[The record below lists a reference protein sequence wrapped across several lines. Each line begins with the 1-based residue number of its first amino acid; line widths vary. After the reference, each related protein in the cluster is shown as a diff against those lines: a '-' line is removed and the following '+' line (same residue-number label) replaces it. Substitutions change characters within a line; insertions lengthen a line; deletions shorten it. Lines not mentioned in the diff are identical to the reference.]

1 MRILKPLRIGCMTH
15 IIPGVSQH
23 QLVVTGMLCW
33 DLRAPDSLHTEQVL
47 WQTTEAEFAGK
58 CVLDHWMPKQ
68 CGEFL
73 VWGKAVAPGKV
84 PVKKMEVDVNVGS
97 LHKRIAVTGDRFWR
111 PSVLRAHM
119 TEPETFTEMP
129 LVYAR
134 AFGGQNY
141 AANPVGLG
149 HQAQRRVD
157 AGEDVQLPNLEDPR
171 RPVLHQD
178 DEPSPLVFAP
188 ADLTWPGYMGQ
199 AGTFD
204 QTWISERF
212 PLMPNDFNWAVY
224 NLAQQDQQLKK
235 GTYFNG
241 HELVRIAG
249 MHADHPVIE
258 TRLPGLQMRMFAM
271 RQPSSKD
278 DQDDQDNQINQNYDG
293 LIDIPTCLDTV
304 WLFPS
309 ALMGV
314 SLYRGMITCN
324 NVDGLDINALMF
336 ACERTESPRSMAHY
350 DEVFRLRSDAE
361 TKALYA
367 FADDQLMP
375 ELTPAV
381 QQELEEKR
389 EKVRQE
395 RREKWRLEGE
405 HFKELSAALTGVALP
420 SIAAAYMQSG
430 KGKWLEDQLPVI
442 LPEDVAR
449 GNVDMAAIQRSANA
463 FKERAA
469 LMRPASSRL
478 VPAAMQSEMGFSP
491 EEIAKGAKLTNEQIT
506 DLLALDESNAAFAGQ
521 ADELNAIIARL
532 EKDPSLPVS
541 QEMADWNKKQQ
552 EKNSAA
558 LRDMVRDE
566 KLLKHLEEAE
576 ALQNTLTQQGPPQK
590 PILESPELRA
600 SLIASLREMATA
612 FQAPLTPPDVSGS
625 IKPMLQALGVDV
637 DPAVVKKWPP
647 GKLDALVKKNLQ
659 AATQTDGM
667 AGMAA
672 IAGNLRLASLQV
684 LPPDKRAELSPHV
697 EKMVASNNAELASYK
712 SRFPE
717 ADASIKQ
724 AFSGDLSNAP
734 TDFPKVEDGFEKL
747 RKVAANLED
756 PVLRAR
762 TESFIQQGQEMLVE
776 SMAALRP
783 DYVQDGKIDYQRLQQ
798 ETMAQGMALAN
809 FKLPAQDDLPE
820 DDHLTYDKRYVTA
833 LAYGIVLRTGLP
845 LAAAKDAGAAAN
857 VKAFDVK
864 QLLQPLK
871 PTDTLA
877 DISQKMEAMM
887 RDGRLRS
894 PTVHPQLGVL
904 ELPVSAYLGA
914 WVRKWHAE
922 GKSLAGRDL
931 AGADLRGADLR
942 GADLTGAFL
951 ECADLSDAKLDGARC
966 DKLVLSGAQLSG
978 ASLRCVSLRG
988 ANLGQVKAHGTIFA
1002 GADLS
1007 EVQLYQADLSGADC
1021 SDAVLDKANGLECVL
1036 RGVQADRSRC
1046 AEGKFIASDLS
1057 DLSFNGAQWYKVV
1070 VVKSQMPRFQARA
1083 ANLDHCVFVK
1093 TSMEHGDLQ
1102 DAKAD
1107 RAQFNECDSHGLRAH
1122 RLQANRMC
1130 WVKSNLQDAQF
1141 SQAALKTPLFE
1152 TIELERANFQN
1163 ASLAGGVLMRCKMEM
1178 ADLHQAQLL
1187 GASFHNADLTDANLR
1202 FANLHR
1208 TDFSNTVLDRADLTG
1223 TRRIASWLEVPRAN
1237 SVA

>member
-23 QLVVTGMLCW
+23 QLVITGMLCW
-33 DLRAPDSLHTEQVL
+33 DLSAPDSLHTEQVL
-47 WQTTEAEFAGK
+47 WQTAEAEFAGK

-68 CGEFL
+68 SGEFL
-73 VWGKAVAPGKV
+73 VWGKAAAPGKV
-84 PVKKMEVDVNVGS
+84 SVQKMEVEVSVGS

-119 TEPETFTEMP
+119 TEPEDFTEMP
-129 LVYAR
+129 LVYTR
-134 AFGGQNY
+134 TFGGQTY
-141 AANPVGLG
+141 PANPVGLG

-171 RPVLHQD
+171 RPILHQD
-178 DEPSPLVFAP
+178 DEPSPLVFSP
-188 ADLTWPGYMGQ
+188 ADLTWPGYMGN

-204 QTWISERF
+204 QAWINERF

-224 NLAQQDQQLKK
+224 NVAQQDQQLKK

-271 RQPSSKD
+271 REPINKD
-278 DQDDQDNQINQNYDG
+278 AKDTQVNQNYDG

-314 SLYRGMITCN
+314 SLYRGVITCDN
-324 NVDGLDINALMF
+324 ADALDINTLMF
-336 ACERTESPRSMAHY
+336 ACERTESPRSMSHY
-350 DEVFRLRSDAE
+350 DEVFRLRSDEE

-405 HFKELSAALTGVALP
+405 HFKELSAALTGVAVP
-420 SIAAAYMQSG
+420 SVAAAYMQSG

-442 LPEDVAR
+442 LPEDIAR
-449 GNVDMAAIQRSANA
+449 GNVDMAAIQRAGEA
-463 FKERAA
+463 LKERAA
-469 LMRPASSRL
+469 LIRPASSRL
-478 VPAAMQSEMGFSP
+478 VPSAMQSEMGFTP
-491 EEIAKGAKLTNEQIT
+491 EEIAKGAKLTNEQVT
-506 DLLALDESNAAFAGQ
+506 DLLALDESHAVFSDQ
-521 ADELNAIIARL
+521 ADELDAIIARL
-532 EKDPSLPVS
+532 ENDPSLPVS
-541 QEMADWNKKQQ
+541 QEIAAWNKKQQ
-552 EKNSAA
+552 EKDGAA
-558 LRDMVRDE
+558 FRDMVRDK

-576 ALQNTLTQQGPPQK
+576 ALQNALNQQGPPQK
-590 PILESPELRA
+590 PEPESPELRA
-600 SLIASLREMATA
+600 SLIASLREMSAG
-612 FQAPLTPPDVSGS
+612 FQAPLVPPNVSGS

-637 DPAVVKKWPP
+637 DPEVVKKWPP
-647 GKLDALVKKNLQ
+647 GKLDALVRKNLQ
-659 AATQTDGM
+659 TATQTDGM

-672 IAGNLRLASLQV
+672 LAGNLRLASLQV
-684 LPPDKRAELSPHV
+684 LPPDKSAELLPHV

-717 ADASIKQ
+717 ADASIRQ

-734 TDFPKVEDGFEKL
+734 ADFPKVEDGFEKL
-747 RKVAANLED
+747 RKVAADLED

-798 ETMAQGMALAN
+798 EAMAQTMALAN

-833 LAYGIVLRTGLP
+833 LAFGIVSRLGLP
-845 LAAAKDAGAAAN
+845 LAAEGASAADQI
-857 VKAFDVK
+857 KFPDVK

-871 PTDTLA
+871 PTATLT
-877 DISQKMEAMM
+877 DVSHKVEALM

-894 PTVHPQLGVL
+894 PVVHPQLSVL

-951 ECADLSDAKLDGARC
+951 ECADLSGAKLDGARC
-966 DKLVLSGAQLSG
+966 DNLVLSGAQLMG
-978 ASLRCVSLRG
+978 ASLRGVSLRG
-988 ANLGQVKAHGTIFA
+988 ANLGQAKAHGTIFA

-1007 EVQLYQADLSGADC
+1007 EAQLYQADLSGADC
-1021 SDAVLDKANGLECVL
+1021 SDAVLDKVNGLDCIL

-1046 AEGKFIASDLS
+1046 AEGKFVTSDLS
-1057 DLSFNGAQWYKVV
+1057 DISFNGAQWYKVM

-1083 ANLDHCVFVK
+1083 ADLDHCAFVQ
-1093 TSMEHGDLQ
+1093 TSMEDGDLQ

-1107 RAQFNECDSHGLRAH
+1107 HAQFNQCDGRGLRAH
-1122 RLQANRMC
+1122 RLRANRMC

-1163 ASLAGGVLMRCKMEM
+1163 ASLAGGVLMRCKMVM

-1237 SVA
+1237 SVT